1 MLEQPLPCALQ
12 RRHWYLNVIVLA
24 LVQVPELADS
34 VWPASADVPVI
45 FGGAVFT
52 GTALLAAFDRP
63 ATASTVTAA
72 APRSAKRFVLRV
84 IRSPFSWKVPP
95 LAFPV
100 RMREL

>member
-1 MLEQPLPCALQ
+1 
-12 RRHWYLNVIVLA
+12 LNVIVLA

-45 FGGAVFT
+45 FGTAVFT
-52 GTALLAAFDRP
+52 GTASLAAFEKL

-72 APRSAKRFVLRV
+72 AQRSAKRFDLRV
-84 IRSPFSWKVPP
+84 MRSPFSWEVPP